1 MTDRR
6 PAKALTAWT
15 KFCSART
22 LAVTSICCPGA
33 SAHLEV
39 GACLWSATR
48 YVYERSRQDQNWAW
62 RAWLSALLK
71 RRCLLT
77 VNAADAQE
85 TTKGANASMSEVEG
99 GNFDVL
105 ICARCRM
112 GFDRYAT

>member
-1 MTDRR
+1 M
-6 PAKALTAWT
+6 
-15 KFCSART
+15 
-22 LAVTSICCPGA
+22 TSICCPGA
-33 SAHLEV
+33 SAHLGV

-48 YVYERSRQDQNWAW
+48 YVYEWSRQDQNWAW

-71 RRCLLT
+71 RRCLVT
-77 VNAADAQE
+77 ENAADAQA
-85 TTKGANASMSEVEG
+85 TTKGANASMKGARSEIEG